1 MVTVHDFS
9 LIFDALTQ
17 FEESL
22 ISAKME
28 QLASEEET
36 EAVNP
41 LSMEEVEEIEEGVG
55 GEDFIFKDD
64 GKDIDLRLARLEFLI
79 SRRPELL
86 NSVMLRQN
94 PHNVSEWHKRVKLFE
109 GQPTKQI
116 VTYTESVRTVD
127 VDKASSM
134 SLRLCFPS
142 FMAIIRH
149 NLTL

>member
-1 MVTVHDFS
+1 MTGLTSVVTVHDFS

-36 EAVNP
+36 EGVNP
-41 LSMEEVEEIEEGVG
+41 ASAMDEEEEVEEGVG
-55 GEDFIFKDD
+55 GEDFILKDD

-79 SRRPELL
+79 ARRPELL

-116 VTYTESVRTVD
+116 VAYTESVRTVD
-127 VDKASSM
+127 VDKASRSDLDLPF
-134 SLRLCFPS
+134 S
-142 FMAIIRH
+142 
-149 NLTL
+149 T

>member
-1 MVTVHDFS
+1 VFVSGLTSVVTVHDFS

-41 LSMEEVEEIEEGVG
+41 STMDEDQEVEEGVG
-55 GEDFIFKDD
+55 GEDFILKDD
-64 GKDIDLRLARLEFLI
+64 GKDIDMRLARLEFLI
-79 SRRPELL
+79 ARRPELL

-127 VDKASSM
+127 VDKVGD
-134 SLRLCFPS
+134 
-142 FMAIIRH
+142 
-149 NLTL
+149 LT